1 MNDSI
6 FSPLFDNRTP
16 KTIENMINN
25 IITIMLVIMK
35 QHIPMQYP
43 KKFWILKMSLKINGE
58 PITSNKNIIPII
70 KGKNNIYY
78 YKL

>member
-1 MNDSI
+1 
-6 FSPLFDNRTP
+6 
-16 KTIENMINN
+16 
-25 IITIMLVIMK
+25 
-35 QHIPMQYP
+35 
-43 KKFWILKMSLKINGE
+43 MSLKINGE